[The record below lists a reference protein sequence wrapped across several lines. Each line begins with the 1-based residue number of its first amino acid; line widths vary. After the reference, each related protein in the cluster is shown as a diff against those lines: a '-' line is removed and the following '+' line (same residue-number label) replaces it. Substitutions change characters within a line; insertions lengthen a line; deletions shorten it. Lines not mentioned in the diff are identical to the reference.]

1 MSVAAI
7 VEVAMRR
14 ANQRDAAASA
24 GLQQGT
30 SISAGT

>member
-14 ANQRDAAASA
+14 VNQRNAAAFA

-30 SISAGT
+30 SISVET